1 MFSWIIKMLL
11 KFMKPIAKFAI
22 MAGLLETILGNDGAG
37 DDEATDPSESEEA
50 EG

>member
-11 KFMKPIAKFAI
+11 KFMKPLAKFAI
-22 MAGLLETILGNDGAG
+22 MAGLLDTILGNGG
-37 DDEATDPSESEEA
+37 EEEAETDPSEESASA